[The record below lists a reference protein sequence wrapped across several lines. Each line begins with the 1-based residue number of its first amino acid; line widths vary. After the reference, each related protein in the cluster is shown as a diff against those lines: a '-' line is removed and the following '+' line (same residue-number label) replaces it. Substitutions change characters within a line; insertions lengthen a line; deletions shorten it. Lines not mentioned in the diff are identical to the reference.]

1 MMIFRIVLHAFA
13 VVFLLMLAAH
23 FLGVELVDT
32 VVHHVTTGLQ
42 ELGTLAK
49 QLSESG
55 AAGSLVERVKQLLG
69 W

>member
-1 MMIFRIVLHAFA
+1 MILRIVLHAFA
-13 VVFLLMLAAH
+13 VVLLLMLAAH

-32 VVHHVTTGLQ
+32 VVHHITTGLQ
-42 ELGTLAK
+42 ELGALAK

-55 AAGSLVERVKQLLG
+55 TADSLIERLKQLLG